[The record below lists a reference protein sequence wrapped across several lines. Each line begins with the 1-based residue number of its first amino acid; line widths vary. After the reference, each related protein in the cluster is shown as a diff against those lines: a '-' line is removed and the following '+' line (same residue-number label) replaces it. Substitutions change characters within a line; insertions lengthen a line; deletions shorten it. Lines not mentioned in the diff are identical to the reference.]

1 MFVVSKK
8 IRNFAVKM
16 KRTFVL
22 GLIGMVLLMCGS
34 CGQRE
39 KTVAGNAASTDSL
52 LCPKYATGYQVRDSV
67 GIRLVDVGSDY
78 HFALVT
84 TDDAVAPSGYTKVQV
99 PIRSTICMTA
109 LQLSN
114 FTILDAHDVV
124 KGLTGTKNLFNKDIQ
139 QRVNDG
145 RIVKIGM
152 EGNIDTEMVLAAN
165 PDVIFISPFKR
176 GGYDAIKETGITL
189 VPHLGYKELDPLG
202 QAEWIKFV
210 GMFIGKEKEACE
222 IYAGIESRYND
233 LKGKVDSL
241 LNTATPRS
249 VAHYESDVV
258 GDASKRYD
266 NSRPTVTSGEMH
278 YGNWHAVGGKN
289 YLAQIF
295 RDAGADYVIKDDE
308 TAGEDL
314 EFEKM
319 YALAANADYWRILN
333 SFPGEFSYEALK
345 ASEPRNELFKAFKER
360 KVIYCNMK
368 QQPYYEI
375 SPVEP
380 DVLLKDFVAIFHPE
394 LIEPDYKPKY
404 YRLLK

>member
-1 MFVVSKK
+1 VS
-8 IRNFAVKM
+8 IEV
-16 KRTFVL
+16 
-22 GLIGMVLLMCGS
+22 
-34 CGQRE
+34 
-39 KTVAGNAASTDSL
+39 
-52 LCPKYATGYQVRDSV
+52 KYATGFSVRDSADV
-67 GIRLVDVGSDY
+67 RLVRITTGSSHKGKGNGY
-78 HFALVT
+78 QFALVHS
-84 TDDAVAPSGYTKVQV
+84 DDVAVPEGYTKVRV
-99 PIRSTICMTA
+99 PITSTICMTS

-124 KGLTGTKNLFNKDIQ
+124 KGLTGTKNLFNEDIL
-139 QRVNDG
+139 QRVKDG

-152 EGNIDTEMVLAAN
+152 EGNFDTEMVLAAN
-165 PDVIFISPFKR
+165 PQVIFISPSKR

-189 VPHLGYKELDPLG
+189 VPHLGYQELDPLG
-202 QAEWIKFV
+202 QAEWIKFI
-210 GMFIGKEKEACE
+210 GLFIGKEQEANE
-222 IYAGIESRYND
+222 VFASIESRYNE
-233 LKGKVDSL
+233 LKAK
-241 LNTATPRS
+241 
-249 VAHYESDVV
+249 
-258 GDASKRYD
+258 ASKV
-266 NSRPTVTSGEMH
+266 STRPTVTSGEMH

-295 RDAGADYVIKDDE
+295 RDAGADYVINDE
-308 TAGEDL
+308 ETSGENL

-375 SPVEP
+375 SPVQP

-394 LIEPDYKPKY
+394 LVEPDYKPKY
-404 YRLLK
+404 YRLLR